1 MAQILTPLK
10 KSKMTVGEK
19 RFAQLLHDYLDDD
32 YLVWY
37 NVATSGS
44 IRRYP
49 DFLIFHPGHGLW
61 CLEIKDWH
69 MGNIKGMDKE
79 HVILK
84 SGDQRITTANPL
96 EQARGCCLPIIDR
109 MKKDSRLRHADG
121 KYQGKLLFPWAFG
134 AVMCNWQRSRISE
147 AARTLLEDCFPPHLT
162 WYKEDIE
169 AGGLDR
175 DAFLAKLHA
184 MQPFRPLDLLTAEQS
199 ERVRAHIYPEFII
212 EEPQKRIFEVEPDH
226 DDIIHIMDARQEEL
240 ARKLGE
246 GHRVIH
252 GVAGSGKTIIL
263 QHRARQLAAENP
275 DKPILIIC
283 YNIMLASLL
292 RARLAGV
299 PHLEIHHFHE
309 WCGEMKS
316 SYGIGVPFSNNYPEA
331 LANAICTA
339 VADGRIPGG
348 QYHAV
353 LIDEGHDFA
362 EDWLRALVKMP
373 EGADGKEQ
381 RLLFLYDDA
390 QNLYFPERHGLN
402 FSLKSVGIQALG
414 RTDILNTNYRNSEE
428 ICRYADAFR
437 QRFMDD
443 TPIVVKDDVD
453 IFTPEEDT
461 AEADEGVPTVAVEAG
476 GEHSGYEPEF
486 LRFASRGEEIKA
498 IIAKIHAWHNEGAAY
513 GDIAVLCHTNKQ
525 CEALAHTLGN
535 AGIPL
540 QNPVSSADRKNYR
553 PDPQRLLVCTIHSS
567 KGGEFPRVI
576 VASIDNLP
584 DNNDEQQQQNA
595 RLLYVGMTRAQHY
608 LCLTAA
614 GENTYTR
621 YLPQTVIDAPRH
633 ITGSHALLDCYG
645 CDAILLGDAGR
656 LEHIL
661 RTAAQAAGATILAAH
676 FHHFGAEAGVTG
688 VLLLAESHLSIHT
701 WPEHRFAAL
710 DIYLCDGD
718 MDSACR
724 VLETALRPAHSNRR
738 IMPRGSGGDAA
749 A

>member
-19 RFAQLLHDYLDDD
+19 RFAQLLSDYLDDD

-49 DFLIFHPGHGLW
+49 DFLIFHPGYGLW

-84 SGDQRITTANPL
+84 SGDQRTTATNPL

-121 KYQGKLLFPWAFG
+121 KYQGKLLFPWVFG

-147 AARTLLEDCFPPHLT
+147 AARSLLEDCFPPHLT

-169 AGGLDR
+169 TGGLDQE
-175 DAFLAKLHA
+175 AFLTKLHT
-184 MQPFRPLDLLTAEQS
+184 MQPFRPLDQLTTEQS

-212 EEPQKRIFEVEPDH
+212 DESQKRIFEVEPDH

-292 RARLAGV
+292 RARLTGV

-309 WCGEMKS
+309 WCGEMKN
-316 SYGIGVPFSNNYPEA
+316 SYGISVPLSNNYPEA
-331 LANAICTA
+331 LANATCTA
-339 VADGRIPGG
+339 VANGQIPGG

-362 EDWLRALVKMP
+362 EDWLRALTTMP
-373 EGADGKEQ
+373 EGADAKEQ

-390 QNLYFPERHGLN
+390 QNLYFPKRRGLD
-402 FSLKSVGIQALG
+402 FSLKSVGIQAQG

-428 ICRYADAFR
+428 ICRYADDFKH
-437 QRFMDD
+437 RFMDD
-443 TPIVVKDDVD
+443 TPITVKDDMD

-461 AEADEGVPTVAVEAG
+461 TGTDEGVPTVAVEAG

-498 IIAKIHAWHNEGAAY
+498 IIAQIHAWHAEGVPY

-525 CEALAHTLGN
+525 CEALANTLGHS
-535 AGIPL
+535 GIPL

-567 KGGEFPRVI
+567 KGGEFPCVI

-584 DNNDEQQQQNA
+584 DNSEEQQQQNA
-595 RLLYVGMTRAQHY
+595 RLLYVGMTRAQQY
-608 LCLTAA
+608 LCLTAT

-621 YLPQTVIDAPRH
+621 YLPQTVVDAPRH
-633 ITGSHALLDCYG
+633 ITGTHALLDCYG
-645 CDAILLGDAGR
+645 CDAALLGDAEG
-656 LEHIL
+656 LERIL
-661 RTAAQAAGATILAAH
+661 REAAQAAGANILAAH
-676 FHHFGAEAGVTG
+676 FHHFGAGAGVTG

-701 WPEHRFAAL
+701 WPEHHFAAL
-710 DIYLCDGD
+710 DIYLCSGD
-718 MDSACR
+718 IACAR
-724 VLETALRPAHSNRR
+724 RIIEAALRPAHSDWRAF
-738 IMPRGSGGDAA
+738 PRGYGDKEPS
-749 A
+749 

>member
-10 KSKMTVGEK
+10 RSKMTVGEK
-19 RFAQLLHDYLDDD
+19 RFAQLLHDYLNDD

-49 DFLIFHPGHGLW
+49 DFLIFHPGYGLW

-84 SGDQRITTANPL
+84 SGDQRVTTANPL

-109 MKKDSRLRHADG
+109 MKKDRRLRHAAG
-121 KYQGKLLFPWAFG
+121 KYQGKLLFPWVFG

-147 AARTLLEDCFPPHLT
+147 AARLLLEDCFPPHLT

-169 AGGLDR
+169 AGGLDQE
-175 DAFLAKLHA
+175 AFLAKLHA
-184 MQPFRPLDLLTAEQS
+184 MQPFRPLATLTDAQG

-212 EEPQKRIFEVEPDH
+212 DEPQKRIFEVEPDH

-263 QHRARQLAAENP
+263 QRRARQLAAENP

-292 RARLAGV
+292 RARLTGV

-316 SYGIGVPFSNNYPEA
+316 SYDIKFLFNNNYPEA
-331 LANAICTA
+331 LANAICNA
-339 VADGRIPGG
+339 VANGQIPGG

-362 EDWLRALVKMP
+362 EDWLRTLTKMP
-373 EGADGKEQ
+373 EGADAKEQ

-390 QNLYFPERHGLN
+390 QNLYFPKRRGLD
-402 FSLKSVGIQALG
+402 FSLKSVGIHALG
-414 RTDILNTNYRNSEE
+414 RRAEILKINYRNSEE

-461 AEADEGVPTVAVEAG
+461 TGTNDGIPTVAVEAG

-486 LRFASRGEEIKA
+486 LRFASRSEEIKA
-498 IIAKIHAWHNEGAAY
+498 IIAKIHTWHNEGVAY
-513 GDIAVLCHTNKQ
+513 GDIAVLCHTNNR

-535 AGIPL
+535 VGIPL
-540 QNPVSSADRKNYR
+540 QNPISSDERKHYR
-553 PDPQRLLVCTIHSS
+553 PDPEKILLCTLHSS

-576 VASIDNLP
+576 ISGVDTLHDDSE
-584 DNNDEQQQQNA
+584 EQRQQNA
-595 RLLYVGMTRAQHY
+595 RLLYVGMTRAQSH
-608 LCLTAA
+608 LLLTAA

-621 YLPQTVIDAPRH
+621 
-633 ITGSHALLDCYG
+633 LLN
-645 CDAILLGDAGR
+645 
-656 LEHIL
+656 
-661 RTAAQAAGATILAAH
+661 QP
-676 FHHFGAEAGVTG
+676 GV
-688 VLLLAESHLSIHT
+688 H
-701 WPEHRFAAL
+701 P
-710 DIYLCDGD
+710 
-718 MDSACR
+718 
-724 VLETALRPAHSNRR
+724 
-738 IMPRGSGGDAA
+738 
-749 A
+749 

>member
-1 MAQILTPLK
+1 MAQILTSLK

-19 RFAQLLHDYLDDD
+19 RFAQLLSDYLDDD

-84 SGDQRITTANPL
+84 SGDQRITIANPL

-109 MKKDSRLRHADG
+109 MKKDRRLRHANG
-121 KYQGKLLFPWAFG
+121 KYQGKLRFPWAFG

-169 AGGLDR
+169 AGGLER
-175 DAFLAKLHA
+175 NTFLAKLHA
-184 MQPFRPLDLLTAEQS
+184 MQPFRPLELLTDGQS

-212 EEPQKRIFEVEPDH
+212 DESQKRIFEVEPDH

-309 WCGEMKS
+309 WCGEMKN
-316 SYGIGVPFSNNYPEA
+316 SYGISVPLSNNYPEA
-331 LANAICTA
+331 LANATCTA
-339 VADGRIPGG
+339 VANGQIPGG

-362 EDWLRALVKMP
+362 EDWLRALTTMP
-373 EGADGKEQ
+373 EGADAKEQ

-390 QNLYFPERHGLN
+390 QNLYFPKRRGLD
-402 FSLKSVGIQALG
+402 FSLKSVGIQAQG

-428 ICRYADAFR
+428 ICRYADDFKH
-437 QRFMDD
+437 RFMDD
-443 TPIVVKDDVD
+443 TPITVKDDMD

-461 AEADEGVPTVAVEAG
+461 TGTDEGVPTVAVEAG

-498 IIAKIHAWHNEGAAY
+498 IIAQIHAWHAEGVPY

-525 CEALAHTLGN
+525 CEALANTLGN

-584 DNNDEQQQQNA
+584 DNSEEQQQQNA

-608 LCLTAA
+608 LCLTAT

-621 YLPQTVIDAPRH
+621 YLPQTVVDAPRH
-633 ITGSHALLDCYG
+633 ITGTHALLDCYG
-645 CDAILLGDAGR
+645 CDAALLGNAGR
-656 LEHIL
+656 LENIL
-661 RTAAQAAGATILAAH
+661 REAAQAAGANILAAH
-676 FHHFGAEAGVTG
+676 FHHFGAGAGVTG

-710 DIYLCDGD
+710 DVYLCSGD
-718 MDSACR
+718 IARARRMIEA
-724 VLETALRPAHSNRR
+724 ALRPAHSDWRAF
-738 IMPRGSGGDAA
+738 PRGYGDKEPS
-749 A
+749 